1 MKSRQLI
8 ACALALAASAGC
20 ADSFPDYN
28 QVTGFR
34 LLGMRADTPTLADG
48 ESSQLSALVT
58 ETGAT
63 YAWSWCPLT
72 QGQAGGYA
80 CAISHDQLQAVA
92 DQTLGAGQV
101 TVPPYDLGSG
111 ETATFAYP
119 VPPELLAAVCDFI
132 KQNDVTDVPD
142 LPSCDGRYEI
152 KLRLETSGSDN
163 SVIGVRD
170 VDLLYQDG
178 LERNANPTI
187 AGVVA
192 VDPTG
197 AEVTLDPSAATQLQ
211 RDVNYTLR
219 VDVGAD
225 QAETYM
231 APPVEGGPPVPTR
244 ENLFVTWFYEAG
256 AMDRI
261 RTSYL
266 QDSDLANLRE
276 NHWRTPTTDERTEA
290 TTTLWFV
297 IRDDRGGISW
307 ITRTIGL
314 VQP

>member
-1 MKSRQLI
+1 MKSLHLL
-8 ACALALAASAGC
+8 ACALALAGC
-20 ADSFPDYN
+20 ADSFADYN

-34 LLGMRADTPTLADG
+34 LLGIGADAPTLADG
-48 ESSQLSALVT
+48 ESAQLSALVT

-92 DQTLGAGQV
+92 DQALGAGQV

-111 ETATFAYP
+111 ETATFDYP

-132 KQNDVTDVPD
+132 KQNDVPDVAD
-142 LPSCDGRYEI
+142 VPSCDGRYEMKI
-152 KLRLETSGSDN
+152 RLETAGSDN

-187 AGVVA
+187 DSVVA
-192 VDPTG
+192 VDPSG
-197 AEVTLDPSAATQLQ
+197 AEVTLDPSAPTQLS
-211 RDVNYTLR
+211 RDVDYTLQ
-219 VDVGAD
+219 VDVAAD
-225 QAETYM
+225 QAQTYM

-256 AMDRI
+256 KMDKI

-266 QDSDLANLRE
+266 QDSQDLTNLRE
-276 NHWRTPTTDERTEA
+276 NHWRTPTTDERAEA

-307 ITRTIGL
+307 ITRDVGL